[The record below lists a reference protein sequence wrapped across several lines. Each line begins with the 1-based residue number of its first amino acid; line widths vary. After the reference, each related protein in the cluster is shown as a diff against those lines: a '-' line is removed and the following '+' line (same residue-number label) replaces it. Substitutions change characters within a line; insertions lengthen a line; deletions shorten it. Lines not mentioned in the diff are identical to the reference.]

1 MTTVSS
7 DRIRIK
13 LKAYDYRILDKAV
26 AEIVDTA
33 RNTGAGVA
41 GPIPL
46 PTNIN
51 KFTVNRSVHVDK
63 KSREQFEMRIHKR
76 LMDIL
81 EPTQQTVDALGKL
94 SLPAGVDVGN
104 QALARN
110 VMAEKMG
117 ILGRKL
123 GMTRIF
129 AGDGSAVAVTVVQA
143 GPCPVTQVKTAET
156 DGYNALQIAFEEAK
170 EKHVTKPMKG
180 HFAKAGT
187 ALYRKVREIRLDGPA
202 AYEVGAVLTADV
214 FAAGDKIKVTGTSL
228 GKGYQGVMRRWNF
241 KGSKDTHGCE
251 KVHRSGGSIGNN
263 TFPGHVFKGRK
274 MAGHWGAE
282 QVTVQG
288 LEIVDVRTE
297 DNVILIRGS
306 VPGPKNGLVL
316 VRKQ

>member
-1 MTTVSS
+1 M
-7 DRIRIK
+7 
-13 LKAYDYRILDKAV
+13 
-26 AEIVDTA
+26 
-33 RNTGAGVA
+33 
-41 GPIPL
+41 
-46 PTNIN
+46 
-51 KFTVNRSVHVDK
+51 
-63 KSREQFEMRIHKR
+63 
-76 LMDIL
+76 
-81 EPTQQTVDALGKL
+81 
-94 SLPAGVDVGN
+94 
-104 QALARN
+104 
-110 VMAEKMG
+110 
-117 ILGRKL
+117 
-123 GMTRIF
+123 
-129 AGDGSAVAVTVVQA
+129 
-143 GPCPVTQVKTAET
+143 
-156 DGYNALQIAFEEAK
+156 
-170 EKHVTKPMKG
+170 TKPMKG

-251 KVHRSGGSIGNN
+251 KCIVPVVPSVTTPSPVTCSRA
-263 TFPGHVFKGRK
+263 GRWR
-274 MAGHWGAE
+274 ATGVPE

>member
-1 MTTVSS
+1 
-7 DRIRIK
+7 
-13 LKAYDYRILDKAV
+13 
-26 AEIVDTA
+26 
-33 RNTGAGVA
+33 
-41 GPIPL
+41 
-46 PTNIN
+46 
-51 KFTVNRSVHVDK
+51 
-63 KSREQFEMRIHKR
+63 
-76 LMDIL
+76 
-81 EPTQQTVDALGKL
+81 
-94 SLPAGVDVGN
+94 
-104 QALARN
+104 
-110 VMAEKMG
+110 MAEKMG
-117 ILGRKL
+117 ILGRTL

-129 AGDGSAVAVTVVQA
+129 AGDGSAGAGTVVQA

-202 AYEVGAVLTADV
+202 TYEVGAVLTADV

-251 KVHRSGGSIGNN
+251 TVHRSGGSIGNN